1 MDKNGHQWI
10 SGTQDFFLLGTVYTH
25 LPTRH
30 EHILLWECQLM
41 YCLHGCF
48 HRYSRIFI
56 CVVHYYPISLI
67 FKETV
72 ESYKILLILPS
83 VAETHPKMYLSKCN
97 SQFSINIPAGG
108 KISSPENN
116 NSLL

>member
-1 MDKNGHQWI
+1 MN
-10 SGTQDFFLLGTVYTH
+10 SGTQDFLLGTVYTH

-56 CVVHYYPISLI
+56 CVVHYYPVSLI

-72 ESYKILLILPS
+72 ESYKILLILLL
-83 VAETHPKMYLSKCN
+83 VAETHQKM
-97 SQFSINIPAGG
+97 
-108 KISSPENN
+108 
-116 NSLL
+116 